1 MGFTFDYFTNLI
13 HKISKEG
20 FFRWEVEDQI
30 VFGYKTLVPQNKY
43 VIQKLWEDNE
53 DEPFSIKQINSFYI
67 FYVLERDEK

>member
-43 VIQKLWEDNE
+43 VI
-53 DEPFSIKQINSFYI
+53 
-67 FYVLERDEK
+67 